1 MKNKKEPL
9 IGVVDTNGT
18 KFNFLLENYRAIFM
32 SLDNSFIDLHGEF
45 VYGRT
50 NQYHDIAIYKGEKD
64 IRFSKSQHLNTSAY
78 VISTSNMSLAD
89 LTTFDSIEFRGG
101 TLNKVFFCHA
111 LKQSGVASSPNNFY
125 YDAKSDCETYEFETE
140 EGICK
145 VTIGSAINEHF
156 GIDGVSFSNNT
167 VRFILEFDAPQN
179 LISLFDHISKI
190 KEMLALLTFRKNVG
204 FDEIYIHRGN
214 VTDGLEAQVFLKES
228 ISFTEKGIMNS
239 ITFHDVKEAIPKILY
254 RIYYTKDN
262 EPSYDFGFL
271 PSSDNDVFLMT
282 NNKIRMICSALECE
296 LSFIPSLCLEES
308 EDLRE
313 LIKNVKKTIK
323 DYRKGANRLSAKT
336 YDLIF
341 SSIDHWS
348 MSASDKFCE
357 LYHQYEEEL
366 LVASANIISDDSIAQ
381 LVKYRNKITHG
392 SYRVMDSD
400 IAATAYVL
408 SGLVYCAFLT
418 RVGVSKENILRLC
431 QEHKLLR

>member
-1 MKNKKEPL
+1 
-9 IGVVDTNGT
+9 
-18 KFNFLLENYRAIFM
+18 
-32 SLDNSFIDLHGEF
+32 
-45 VYGRT
+45 
-50 NQYHDIAIYKGEKD
+50 
-64 IRFSKSQHLNTSAY
+64 
-78 VISTSNMSLAD
+78 
-89 LTTFDSIEFRGG
+89 
-101 TLNKVFFCHA
+101 
-111 LKQSGVASSPNNFY
+111 
-125 YDAKSDCETYEFETE
+125 
-140 EGICK
+140 
-145 VTIGSAINEHF
+145 
-156 GIDGVSFSNNT
+156 
-167 VRFILEFDAPQN
+167 
-179 LISLFDHISKI
+179 
-190 KEMLALLTFRKNVG
+190 
-204 FDEIYIHRGN
+204 
-214 VTDGLEAQVFLKES
+214 
-228 ISFTEKGIMNS
+228 MNS
-239 ITFHDVKEAIPKILY
+239 ITFHDVREAIPKILY
-254 RIYYTKDN
+254 RIYHTKDN
-262 EPSYDFGFL
+262 EPSYDFGLL

-366 LVASANIISDDSIAQ
+366 LVASDNIISDDSIAQ